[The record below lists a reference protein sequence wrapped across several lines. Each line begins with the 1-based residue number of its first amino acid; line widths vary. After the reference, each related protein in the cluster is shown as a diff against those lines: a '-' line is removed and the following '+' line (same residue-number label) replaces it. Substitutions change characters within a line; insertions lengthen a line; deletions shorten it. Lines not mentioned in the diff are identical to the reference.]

1 VSGAAAIAALPPPT
15 APPAGPVGA
24 GEPEAT
30 PLTVS
35 PDSNACFG
43 WEVQRKA
50 GLMHHSATACAMLDV
65 ERAARRTPGARS
77 PSVPPN
83 TVTVVMADRPRR
95 SRLREDASDA
105 RRRRSAAAATLA
117 STRSAA
123 SHGRDTSSET
133 LQRASPVVTRR
144 DCALP
149 PALTLRLLARRS
161 RSSLRRR
168 RRETSATGTPGDSML
183 HAPQRHE
190 RALPLRRP
198 TSYRRDGRS
207 TGCCAAPSH

>member
-1 VSGAAAIAALPPPT
+1 MHTPGARSGRW
-15 APPAGPVGA
+15 GDCCGS
-24 GEPEAT
+24 
-30 PLTVS
+30 S
-35 PDSNACFG
+35 P
-43 WEVQRKA
+43 QR
-50 GLMHHSATACAMLDV
+50 GRRTACVAGAMLDV

-105 RRRRSAAAATLA
+105 RRRRSAVAATLA

-149 PALTLRLLARRS
+149 PALRLLARRS

-183 HAPQRHE
+183 RAPQRHE